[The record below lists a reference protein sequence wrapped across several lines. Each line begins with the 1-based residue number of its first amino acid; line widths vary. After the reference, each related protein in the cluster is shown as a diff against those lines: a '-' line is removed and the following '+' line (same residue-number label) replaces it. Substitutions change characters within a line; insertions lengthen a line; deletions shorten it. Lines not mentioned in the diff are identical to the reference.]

1 MNAGLVRFSRQT
13 LIGGVS
19 TGLFYLRGL
28 FVMPLLTRCFGPG
41 DFGVWVQVFVGVEL
55 LAGLAG
61 LGLNFALL
69 RFVPAHEDRAQSTAD
84 LWSVLLLCAVVS
96 LGVMGVGSLAETWL
110 AETFLGGPDQVPLI
124 QVALLLIPVSCS
136 LTLVFS
142 YLRAT
147 RVAATCAWLVA
158 CETFGWLL
166 VALGLLI
173 SKGDLISMAL
183 GLLVVRCIILGVA
196 VGHVLWGGQVRR
208 PSLAVLGP
216 YCRYGLPLL
225 PLGLLNWIINASD
238 RYFLAYFCEPEIVG
252 IYAVSY
258 GIGSVT
264 GLAYAPVFF
273 VLLPATA
280 TAWSAGKHGE
290 VAEYLRFAQKY
301 PFLLAVPCV
310 LLLTGYAEEAI
321 ELLSTSSFSAPP
333 LLIGCVAGAIV
344 VMNIGAIAQTV
355 LNLDCRSGRI
365 LGISLGSAAFNIA
378 TNALAIPRYGAT
390 GAAIT
395 TLMTY
400 TLWAAATHVLSR
412 SVLPFPW
419 QWRLMLKALLSAA
432 PLAVCLLFPSDTIVP
447 RLLLVAAGCA
457 AYLGLLFAVGTFES
471 REWRLA
477 MAVIRPNKPQG

>member
-1 MNAGLVRFSRQT
+1 MNAELVRFSRQT

-19 TGLFYLRGL
+19 TGLVYLRGL
-28 FVMPLLTRCFGPG
+28 LVMPILTRCFGPG
-41 DFGVWVQVFVGVEL
+41 DFGVWIQVFVGVEL

-69 RFVPAHEDRAQSTAD
+69 RFVPAHEDPTQSTAD
-84 LWSVLLLCAVVS
+84 IWSVLLLCAIVS
-96 LGVMGVGSLAETWL
+96 LGVMGIGSLADTWL
-110 AETFLGGPDQVPLI
+110 AETFLGGAEQAPLI
-124 QVALLLIPVSCS
+124 RVALLLIPVSCS
-136 LTLVFS
+136 LTLVLS

-147 RVAATCAWLVA
+147 RVAATYAWLVA

-173 SKGDLISMAL
+173 TEGDLISMAL
-183 GLLVVRCIILGVA
+183 GLLVVRCIILAVA
-196 VGHVLWGGQVRR
+196 VGHVLLGGRVRP

-216 YCRYGLPLL
+216 YLRYGLPLL

-238 RYFLAYFCEPEIVG
+238 RYFLAYFCESEVVG

-258 GIGSVT
+258 GIGSVI

-273 VLLPATA
+273 VLLPATTA
-280 TAWSAGKHGE
+280 AWSAGRHGE
-290 VAEYLRFAQKY
+290 VTEYLRFAQKY

-321 ELLSTSSFSAPP
+321 ELLSTSSFSATP
-333 LLIGCVAGAIV
+333 LLIGCVASAIAI
-344 VMNIGAIAQTV
+344 MNIGAIAQTV
-355 LNLDCRSGRI
+355 LSLDCRSGRI
-365 LGISLGSAAFNIA
+365 LSISLGSAAFNIA

-395 TLMTY
+395 TLITY
-400 TLWAAATHVLSR
+400 ALQVAATHVLSR

-432 PLAVCLLFPSDTIVP
+432 PLALCLLFPSETIVL

-457 AYLGLLFAVGTFES
+457 AYVGLLFAVGAFES